1 MLYKFTF
8 SPTGG
13 TEKIASILAAALS
26 PDITDVD
33 LTDRSIDLSQYAPK
47 AQDLCLVSVPSYGGR
62 VPDTAAR
69 RIAQIQ
75 GNGARAVLVVSY
87 GNRAY
92 EDTLLELE
100 ELVHHAGFRCMA
112 GVAAVAEHSIM
123 RQFATGRPDAQDA
136 AELTTFAEAI
146 LQKLSQTTPL
156 LPVSFPGSRPYRE
169 YNGVPL
175 MPKAG
180 KACQRC
186 GLCAARCPAGAITAE
201 NPSHTDKKRCI
212 SCMRCISLC
221 PAHARSLNQ
230 LLFSVAAKKMESVCS
245 GRKENELFL

>member
-1 MLYKFTF
+1 MLYKLTF

-13 TEKIASILAAALS
+13 TEKIASVLAAALS
-26 PDITDVD
+26 SDRTNVD
-33 LTDRSIDLSQYAPK
+33 LTDRTVDFRRYSLEE
-47 AQDLCLVSVPSYGGR
+47 QDLCLVAVPSYGGR

-69 RIAQIQ
+69 RIEQIR
-75 GNGARAVLVVSY
+75 GNGASAILVVSY

-100 ELVHHAGFRCMA
+100 ELMQHAGFCCMA

-123 RQFATGRPDAQDA
+123 HQFATGRPDTQDA

-156 LPVSFPGSRPYRE
+156 LPVTFPGSRPYRE

-175 MPKAG
+175 IPKAG
-180 KACQRC
+180 RDCQRC
-186 GLCAARCPAGAITAE
+186 GLCAARCPVGAIPAA

-212 SCMRCISLC
+212 SCMRCISVC
-221 PAHARSLNQ
+221 PAHARSFNQ